1 MPHRIMPGDSVL
13 ARYRALADEG
23 AIAPDAAQEEI
34 AARLD
39 RLNEDIGKLRLASKS
54 SSLGWLFAKRAPK
67 RETVRGLYI
76 HGSVGRGKTMLMDF
90 FFRACPYKRKRRVHF
105 NDFMDDVHRR
115 IGAHRAALKEGT
127 VRGDDPIVPTA
138 RALASQARVLCFDE
152 FTVTDIADAMILS
165 RLFTALFEEGVV
177 LVATSNV
184 VPDNLYRD
192 GLNRGL
198 FLPFVETLKAHVD
211 VVSLDSERDYRLGRL
226 MDTPRYLTPLG
237 PETDAAIEAIWRDL
251 TDGAAV
257 RSTEITVKG
266 RTVPVSAAGGRAA
279 RFTFSQL
286 CETPLGANDYL
297 AIADAFE
304 TVVLEHVPVIEAH
317 KRNEAKRFILLIDT
331 LYDRKVRLF
340 VSAAVDPFA
349 LYAGETGTEAF
360 EFERTSSRLQE
371 MRSDDWLAGRDEA
384 GSRT

>member
-1 MPHRIMPGDSVL
+1 MPHRISPGDSVL
-13 ARYRALADEG
+13 ARYRALAQEG
-23 AIAPDAAQEEI
+23 KIDADAAQEEI
-34 AARLD
+34 AERLD
-39 RLNEDIGKLRLASKS
+39 ELNADIGQLRLASKS

-90 FFRACPYKRKRRVHF
+90 FFNACPYKRKRRVHF

-115 IGAHRAALKEGT
+115 IGAHRKALKAGE
-127 VRGDDPIVPTA
+127 VREDDPVAPTA
-138 RALASQARVLCFDE
+138 RAIAGEARVLCFDE
-152 FTVTDIADAMILS
+152 FAVTDIADAMILS
-165 RLFTALFEEGVV
+165 RLFTALFAEGVV

-184 VPDNLYRD
+184 APDNLYRD

-198 FLPFVETLKAHVD
+198 FLPFIETLKAHVD
-211 VVSLDSERDYRLGRL
+211 VVSLDSQRDYRLGRL

-237 PETDAAIEAIWRDL
+237 PETDAAMDAIWSDL
-251 TDGAAV
+251 TDGADV
-257 RSTEITVKG
+257 RPTQVTVKG
-266 RTVPVSAAGGRAA
+266 RNLPVACAGGGAA
-279 RFTFSQL
+279 RFTFAEL

-297 AIADAFE
+297 AIADAFQ
-304 TVVLEHVPVIEAH
+304 TIVLEQVPVIEAH

-340 VSAAVDPFA
+340 VSAAADPFA
-349 LYAGETGTEAF
+349 LYAAETGTEAF

-371 MRSDDWLAGRDEA
+371 MRSDDWLVSA
-384 GSRT
+384 